1 MLNEFDD
8 IGDEEFKCLYG
19 CPPYDDHEIDR
30 DELMAL
36 IATKRKQQGKRRL
49 AVALCWA
56 AVVPLLV
63 WLAWWLGQVL

>member
-8 IGDEEFKCLYG
+8 IGGEEFKCLYG

-36 IATKRKQQGKRRL
+36 IATKRKQLTRRRL
-49 AVALCWA
+49 AVVCW
-56 AVVPLLV
+56 VVIIPILV
-63 WLAWWLGQVL
+63 WLVWWLGRVL